1 VTRARTPRYFTND
14 GALSWYSTREA
25 EGYGYCVLLK
35 IDTTEMYIYH
45 IAITDPTHTKK
56 NNKNKTEK
64 RVLMV
69 TDRYVRIV
77 YVTATGSRPRREEEK
92 KDEEDEEDEEE
103 RSLGESLGNSL
114 SHLGDGIITGGQG
127 GAPRLKVSRKE
138 TVTSLSSLQNEGRVV
153 TLTSS
158 LAPEQTIS
166 ACAAIVQDA
175 TRLIFMVRNT
185 INGDQ
190 KGTLAVW
197 PCGSVV
203 FVCGLVCTICV

>member
-1 VTRARTPRYFTND
+1 
-14 GALSWYSTREA
+14 LSWYSTREA

-77 YVTATGSRPRREEEK
+77 YVTATGSRPRREEEG
-92 KDEEDEEDEEE
+92 EEDEEE

-166 ACAAIVQDA
+166 ACASVVQDA